1 MTLTIKHGFI
11 YLADLNP
18 KLGTEPGK
26 VRPALV
32 LQTNLLN
39 NIHPSTI
46 VCPLTTKVEKKAN
59 YLRVHLK
66 KGQGGLS
73 KDSDVMIDLI
83 RAIDN
88 RRFVKKLGKAPPPIM
103 KRVYQNVAIV
113 LDLSQAGRWLERE
126 GGKS

>member
-1 MTLTIKHGFI
+1 MTLPIKQGFI
-11 YLADLNP
+11 YLANLNP
-18 KLGTEPGK
+18 KMGTESGK

-59 YLRVHLK
+59 YLRVYLK
-66 KGQGGLS
+66 KGQAGLS
-73 KDSDVMIDLI
+73 RDSDVMIDQI

-88 RRFVKKLGKAPPPIM
+88 RRFIKEMGKAPSPVMERI
-103 KRVYQNVAIV
+103 YGNVAIV
-113 LDLSQAGRWLERE
+113 LDFSQALPM
-126 GGKS
+126 